1 MFDPGAITVLPGTQ
15 YQVAYIPAQPD
26 WFVVY
31 KAVSGYNEG
40 KVERSRII
48 GWQVVTEDGT
58 AAPVSMATPIV
69 VHEGDWLGSTG
80 NTEGLKADGWEWET
94 AHLPGGRRHQWEI
107 DAATAK
113 SSNRHPGAIS
123 NLTIFKP

>member
-1 MFDPGAITVLPGTQ
+1 MFDPGAITVVPGTQ

-26 WFVVY
+26 WFVIY
-31 KAVSGYNEG
+31 KAVTGENEG
-40 KVERSRII
+40 TVERSRII
-48 GWQVVTEDGT
+48 GWQIVTEDGIPGP
-58 AAPVSMATPIV
+58 ASLATPIT
-69 VHEGDWLGSTG
+69 VHEGDWLGKTDSQ
-80 NTEGLKADGWEWET
+80 EGLADWQWET

-113 SSNRHPGAIS
+113 SSNRPPGVVS